1 MAERG
6 ENAGAPPLR
15 GHSDLRN
22 LAMNAKKKSLLRFAL
37 KYPGWHSCARDSQ
50 GDLDVLENQGL
61 LEVIRY
67 PGAAL
72 PQFRIAIPQW
82 AHAAI
87 DRARTATAAA
97 A

>member
-1 MAERG
+1 
-6 ENAGAPPLR
+6 
-15 GHSDLRN
+15 
-22 LAMNAKKKSLLRFAL
+22 MNRTKKNLLRFAL

-50 GDLDVLENQGL
+50 DDLDVLESQGMV
-61 LEVIRY
+61 EVIRY

-87 DRARTATAAA
+87 DRARTAPAATASA
-97 A
+97 

>member
-1 MAERG
+1 
-6 ENAGAPPLR
+6 
-15 GHSDLRN
+15 
-22 LAMNAKKKSLLRFAL
+22 MNANKKKLLRFAM
-37 KYPGWHSCARDSQ
+37 KYPGWHSCARDSFD
-50 GDLDVLENQGL
+50 DLEVLENQGFV
-61 LEVIRY
+61 EVIRY

-87 DRARTATAAA
+87 HRARPLPARAAA

>member
-1 MAERG
+1 
-6 ENAGAPPLR
+6 
-15 GHSDLRN
+15 
-22 LAMNAKKKSLLRFAL
+22 MNQNKKKLLRFAL
-37 KYPGWHSCARDSQ
+37 KYPGWHSCARDMQ
-50 GDLDVLENQGL
+50 DDMEILAGQGL

-67 PGAAL
+67 PGTAL

-87 DRARTATAAA
+87 DRARAAEMPKAAA